1 MNKLSYKT
9 RFVLTL
15 LLGIVWIAVLIIGW
29 TVESRLSFTRKL
41 KYSLVLTA
49 AYFSLFTYNYNMMK
63 KENN

>member
-49 AYFSLFTYNYNMMK
+49 AYFSLLTYNYNMMK